1 MGTTRTPDIK
11 TRPARRSKK
20 AASTDG
26 VTHKSP
32 NHPITQWVNYLIT
45 RSPDPSTLERML
57 YYLKVAR
64 EAEHRIERVLYRQ
77 GKIVGGVYVGRGQ
90 EAIAVGATIQLGEG
104 DISFPSH
111 RDFAAWVI
119 RGFTLRE
126 IFLNWLGRGNGPSRG
141 RDNTG
146 HFGDVKRGLIPIISP
161 LGDTCPL
168 ACGTALVQK
177 QGGQGHVTLVHFGEG
192 TTSRGDVHE
201 AMNMAAVWKL
211 PVIFICNNNAYAY
224 STSTRQQ
231 YAVKDLSVRGPAY
244 GMPGVTTDGNDVL
257 AVYETVRT
265 AIERARAGRGPAF
278 IECKTFRMTGHS
290 AHDAAEYVPKELF
303 EAAAQND
310 PVARF
315 EKLLLA
321 AKVISA
327 ERLGRM
333 DEQITKE
340 IDEAVAFAEASPMPD
355 GAEAVE
361 GVYCEDGCFWSASVV
376 RDQ

>member
-1 MGTTRTPDIK
+1 MARSNHAPTTGT
-11 TRPARRSKK
+11 
-20 AASTDG
+20 
-26 VTHKSP
+26 
-32 NHPITQWVNYLIT
+32 IT
-45 RSPDPSTLERML
+45 RSPDHPITRSSAKTTAQSPDHQTLERML
-57 YYLKVAR
+57 YYLKLAR
-64 EAEHRIERVLYRQ
+64 EAEYRIERVLYRQ

-126 IFLNWLGRGNGPSRG
+126 IFLNWLARGNGPSRG
-141 RDNTG
+141 RENTG
-146 HFGDVKRGLIPIISP
+146 HFGDAKRGLIPIISP

-177 QGGQGHVTLVHFGEG
+177 QRGQGHVTLVHFGEG

-211 PVIFICNNNAYAY
+211 PVIFICNNNGYAY
-224 STSTRQQ
+224 STPTRQQ
-231 YAVKDLSVRGPAY
+231 FAVKDLSVRGPAY

-257 AVYETVRT
+257 AVHETVRA
-265 AIERARAGRGPAF
+265 AIERARAGEGPAF

-303 EAAAQND
+303 EAATQND
-310 PVARF
+310 PVTRF
-315 EKLLLA
+315 ERLLLA
-321 AKVISA
+321 DGVISGA
-327 ERLGRM
+327 HVQQIEER
-333 DEQITKE
+333 ITRE
-340 IDEAVAFAEASPMPD
+340 IDDAVAFAEASPMPD
-355 GAEAVE
+355 GPEAVE
-361 GVYCEDGCFWSASVV
+361 GVYCEEQCYWKDRAIG
-376 RDQ
+376 